1 MSNQASP
8 KHRRRSGP
16 IQGRRLA
23 LILLAAILGAW
34 TVPTLAQD
42 GTRIGY
48 VDMKRLFDNA
58 PQLVAARE
66 ALDQEFRPRDEAL
79 MADDARLERMRQ
91 RLVEAEDLDAEARFE
106 MEREIRNLSRSIDR
120 RREDLSEELR
130 FRTNARKQEI
140 EATIDLAV
148 QQVAEERGFDLI
160 LNSPVA
166 YASPAIDITDQ
177 ILQWLREDFEQNG
190 TQDRP

>member
-1 MSNQASP
+1 MAKQASP

-16 IQGRRLA
+16 IPGRWLA
-23 LILLAAILGAW
+23 LVLLAAVLA
-34 TVPTLAQD
+34 VPALAQN

-48 VDMKRLFDNA
+48 VDMKRLLDNA

-79 MADDARLERMRQ
+79 IDDDARLERMRQ
-91 RLVEAEDLDAEARFE
+91 RLIEAENLDAEARFE
-106 MEREIRNLSRSIDR
+106 MEREMRNLSRSIDR

-148 QQVAEERGFDLI
+148 QQVAEQQGFDLI

-166 YASPAIDITDQ
+166 YAAPSIDITDR
-177 ILQWLREDFEQNG
+177 ILQWLEDDFERNG
-190 TQDRP
+190 NQDGR

>member
-1 MSNQASP
+1 MSKLASP
-8 KHRRRSGP
+8 KHRRRSRS
-16 IQGRRLA
+16 IIGRSIA
-23 LILLAAILGAW
+23 LVWLAAILGAL
-34 TVPTLAQD
+34 TVPALAQN

-48 VDMKRLFDNA
+48 VDMKRLLDNA

-79 MADDARLERMRQ
+79 IADDARLERMRQ
-91 RLVEAEDLDAEARFE
+91 RLVDAEDLDAEARFE
-106 MEREIRNLSRSIDR
+106 MEREMRNLSRSIER

-148 QQVAEERGFDLI
+148 QQVAEAEGFDLV

-166 YASPAIDITDQ
+166 YAAPSIDITDR
-177 ILQWLREDFEQNG
+177 ILQWLEDDFARNG
-190 TQDRP
+190 SQDRP